1 MRMKTNRWI
10 ALALSILM
18 VCTAVPALGEAGVY
32 TSLYASEVTT
42 LNYLI
47 ASNAWD
53 QTVGANVIDTLV
65 EYNNV
70 GEIIPSLAESWSTS
84 DDGLTWTFTL
94 REGLKWVDY
103 AGNEVA
109 DLTASDF
116 VAAIKYVLTP
126 EYESSIE
133 GVIETAEIKNAGA
146 YYKGEVT
153 DFAEVG
159 VKAPDV
165 RTLVFELETPKPY
178 FLSMLTYG
186 CFMPAYGPQLEELG
200 KEFATDNT
208 KMFYCG
214 AYRLE
219 TYEPQQEHIYVK
231 NASNWDAEHIYIEK
245 IDRVYNAEASTLAPG
260 MALRGEVD
268 AADITSDI
276 LDDWRQNYPQW
287 VTKGRSDLQY
297 SYFFCFNFN
306 PTFDAEYDP
315 ENWKLAVDNA
325 NFRHSIMSA
334 LDRTYT
340 LRVDEPD
347 DPETLVLNTIT
358 PVGFAADANGDYTA
372 NPAFA
377 GIGDYYFNTDKALE
391 YKAKAI
397 EELTA
402 AGATFPV
409 KILYPY
415 NGNSTNWGN
424 ESFLLEQQLE
434 GVLGTDY
441 IDVIVYQGQ
450 SQSYL
455 TDFRR
460 SGNYAF
466 QRCNWGA
473 DYADPETW
481 VDPFW
486 YKMADDGSYASA
498 YKYGFPENTLNG
510 DAFPGTKPVM
520 EAYYAKVAEAKA
532 EVTDIEKRYNLFAE
546 AEAMLIS
553 NAIAIPYRGEL
564 ADYQV
569 TKIDVY
575 EGEYAAFGI
584 CNYRFKYQ
592 HVQDEFVTA
601 EQNEASKAAWLELL
615 QK

>member
-1 MRMKTNRWI
+1 MKKV
-10 ALALSILM
+10 LAML
-18 VCTAVPALGEAGVY
+18 VCLAMLFAAIPAFGEAGVY
-32 TSLYASEVTT
+32 TALYASEVTT

-65 EYNNV
+65 EYNSTGDIV
-70 GEIIPSLAESWSTS
+70 PSLAESWETS
-84 DDGLTWTFTL
+84 EDGLTWTFKL
-94 REGLKWVDY
+94 RQGVKWVDNTGAEIADVT
-103 AGNEVA
+103 AG
-109 DLTASDF
+109 DF

-133 GVIETAEIKNAGA
+133 GVLETAEIKNAAA
-146 YYKGEVT
+146 YYAGEVT

-159 VKAPDV
+159 VKAADDY
-165 RTLVFELETPKPY
+165 TLVFELDNPKPY

-200 KEFATDNT
+200 KEFATDNL
-208 KMFYCG
+208 KMYYCG

-219 TYEPQQEHIYVK
+219 TFEPQQEHVYVK
-231 NASNWDAEHIYIEK
+231 NASNWDAEHVYIEK
-245 IDRVYNAEASTLAPG
+245 IDRVYNTEASPLAPTL
-260 MALRGEVD
+260 ALRGEVD
-268 AADITSDI
+268 SADITSDI
-276 LDDWRQNYPQW
+276 LDDWRTNHAEL

-297 SYFFCFNFN
+297 SYFFCFNFY
-306 PTFDAEYDP
+306 PTFDAEYEP
-315 ENWKLAVDNA
+315 ENWKIAVNNA

-347 DPETLVLNTIT
+347 TPEDLVLDTIT
-358 PVGFAADANGDYTA
+358 PIGFASNDEGDFTGNA
-372 NPAFA
+372 VFE
-377 GIGDYYFNTDKALE
+377 DTKQYFFDTEKALA
-391 YKAKAI
+391 YKAAAV

-409 KILYPY
+409 KIMYPY
-415 NGNSTNWGN
+415 NANSTNWGN
-424 ESFLLEQQLE
+424 ESMLLEQQLD

-441 IDVIVYQGQ
+441 IDVIVYQGE

-481 VDPFW
+481 TDPFT
-486 YKMADDGSYASA
+486 YVIDEETGLYMSR
-498 YKYGFPENTLNG
+498 YKYGWPEQVLNS
-510 DAFPGTKPVM
+510 DDYPESKAIM

-532 EVTDIEKRYNLFAE
+532 EVTDMTARYNLFAE
-546 AEAMLIS
+546 AEAMLIA
-553 NAIAIPYRGEL
+553 NAIAIPYRFEL

-569 TKIDVY
+569 TKLDVY

-592 HVQDEFVTA
+592 HLNDEFVTA
-601 EQNEASKAAWLELL
+601 EQNEASKAAWLEAL
-615 QK
+615 Q

>member
-1 MRMKTNRWI
+1 MKFVAKKLI
-10 ALALSILM
+10 ALLLSALML
-18 VCTAVPALGEAGVY
+18 CTVIPALGEAGVY
-32 TSLYASEVTT
+32 TALYSSEVTT

-47 ASNAWD
+47 TSNAWD

-65 EYNNV
+65 EYNSV
-70 GEIIPSLAESWSTS
+70 GEIIPSLAEKWEPSE
-84 DDGLTWTFTL
+84 DGLTWTFTL
-94 REGLKWVDY
+94 REGLKWVDNM
-103 AGNEVA
+103 GNEVA

-116 VAAIKYVLTP
+116 AAAIKYVLTP
-126 EYESSIE
+126 EYESTIE
-133 GVIETAEIKNAGA
+133 GSIETANIKNAAA
-146 YYKGEVT
+146 YYAGEIK

-159 VKAPDV
+159 VKAPDA
-165 RTLVFELETPKPY
+165 RTLVFELSAPVPY
-178 FLSMLTYG
+178 FLSMMTYG

-200 KEFATDNT
+200 KDFATDNT
-208 KMFYCG
+208 KMYYCG

-219 TYEPQQEHIYVK
+219 TYEPQQEHVYVK

-245 IDRVYNAEASTLAPG
+245 IDRKYNTEASTLAPG

-297 SYFFCFNFN
+297 SYFFCFNFK
-306 PTFDAEYDP
+306 PTFDAEYEPD
-315 ENWKLAVDNA
+315 NWAKAVDNP
-325 NFRHSIMSA
+325 NFRHAIMSA

-347 DPETLVLNTIT
+347 DPETLVLNYVT
-358 PVGFAADANGDYTA
+358 PVGFAADGNGDFTN
-372 NPAFA
+372 NPAFD
-377 GIGDYYFNTDKALE
+377 GILDNYFNAEKALE
-391 YKAKAI
+391 YKAKAV

-402 AGATFPV
+402 AGVTFPV
-409 KILYPY
+409 KIMYPY
-415 NGNSTNWGN
+415 NANSSNWGN
-424 ESFLLEQQLE
+424 ESILVEQQLE
-434 GVLGTDY
+434 SVLGSDF
-441 IDVIVYQGQ
+441 IDIIVYQGQ

-481 VDPFW
+481 ADPFN
-486 YKMADDGSYASA
+486 YVINEDGSYGSR
-498 YKYGFPENTLNG
+498 YKYGFPENTMNG
-510 DAFPGTKPVM
+510 DAFPQTKPIM
-520 EAYYAKVAEAKA
+520 EAYYAKVAEARA
-532 EVTDIEKRYNLFAE
+532 SVTDMNERYSLFAE
-546 AEAMLIS
+546 AEAMLIN
-553 NAIAIPYRGEL
+553 NAIVIPYRFEL
-564 ADYQV
+564 ADYMV

-584 CNYRFKYQ
+584 CNYRFKFQ
-592 HVQDEFVTA
+592 KVQDEFITA
-601 EQNEASKAAWLELL
+601 EQNEASKAAWLD
-615 QK
+615 KKN